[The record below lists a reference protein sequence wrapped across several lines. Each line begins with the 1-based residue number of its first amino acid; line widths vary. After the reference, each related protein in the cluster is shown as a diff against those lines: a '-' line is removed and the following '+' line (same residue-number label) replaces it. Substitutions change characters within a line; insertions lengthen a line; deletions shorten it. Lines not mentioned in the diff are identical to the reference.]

1 MLIENKISYLKTVD
15 KFWRVVNNDFCIE
28 VATDLGIDF
37 NIFRD
42 GYLYSSSRP
51 ELYDAQIL
59 DRRMPADAY
68 RITAI
73 LGSEFYF
80 ENDKV
85 GISEYTI
92 GFKSIR
98 IAEQTVGVLAIP
110 TLFQQEEVFRELA
123 QRNALLAGIYF
134 AVLFLIVGIS
144 VLFANRMTQPLRR
157 LQTAAHAIGEGNLN
171 ITVTSK
177 ANDETGALVKAFNQM
192 VSEIKQRREEQA
204 QYERD
209 LAWKEMAKQVAH
221 EIKNPL
227 TPMKLSVQHLQQA
240 FKDKVKDFDKIVF
253 RVTKTIIEQIDS
265 LARIAT
271 EFSHFSRMPVRKF
284 ESVEL
289 HNLLEETISLFK
301 GVKGIEIQK
310 EFSIINPIVIADKD
324 ELRRVFINIVRNS
337 VQAIEKNGLIKMQTS
352 VQNDKCTISISDTG
366 IGIQPEHLPNVLKPN
381 FSTKAGGMG
390 LGLAICRQIITDLNG
405 SINVSSVY
413 GRGTKVE
420 IILPVSQNIA

>member
-1 MLIENKISYLKTVD
+1 
-15 KFWRVVNNDFCIE
+15 
-28 VATDLGIDF
+28 
-37 NIFRD
+37 
-42 GYLYSSSRP
+42 
-51 ELYDAQIL
+51 
-59 DRRMPADAY
+59 
-68 RITAI
+68 
-73 LGSEFYF
+73 
-80 ENDKV
+80 
-85 GISEYTI
+85 
-92 GFKSIR
+92 
-98 IAEQTVGVLAIP
+98 
-110 TLFQQEEVFRELA
+110 
-123 QRNALLAGIYF
+123 
-134 AVLFLIVGIS
+134 
-144 VLFANRMTQPLRR
+144 MTQPLRR